1 MRVVVCVKQVQ
12 QLGDEVE
19 FTGDGLDV
27 DPDYLD
33 AALNE
38 WDSFATEEAL
48 RLRERLGGE
57 VVLVTCGAKES
68 EPALRRCLAMGADR
82 AIRIEGAG
90 GDPFSVARAL
100 AEVVRAESPDL
111 VLCGVQSSD
120 AVQAATGTAL
130 AELLGLPRTAVVT
143 SIDYDEGSQK
153 AVVDRE
159 LEGGLRDRVEVDTPA
174 VLTIQTGINQPRYAN
189 LRAIKQAE
197 QVEIDVRSAAGGGTP
212 AYRVRR
218 MFLPARGGGAEM
230 LDGSPAEIAARIAAI
245 VKERLA

>member
-1 MRVVVCVKQVQ
+1 MRVVVCVKQVL

-19 FTGDGLDV
+19 FTEDGLDV

-48 RLRERLGGE
+48 QLRERLGGE
-57 VVLVTCGAKES
+57 VVLVTCGGKES
-68 EPALRRCLAMGADR
+68 EAALRRCLAMGADR
-82 AIRIEGAG
+82 AIRIEVPGR
-90 GDPFSVARAL
+90 DPFSVARAL

-130 AELLGLPRTAVVT
+130 AELLDLPRTAVVT

-159 LEGGLRDRVEVDTPA
+159 LEGGLRDRVEVDMPA

-218 MFLPARGGGAEM
+218 MFLPERAGGAEM
-230 LDGSPAEIAARIAAI
+230 IDGSPAEIAGRIATI